1 MELNTIY
8 MVSALLLFV
17 ALAVIR
23 TTQMYMKAINSKNHF
38 DTMLNDIETLL
49 SIEDFHCRNNSEQT
63 GVSMK
68 NKMRKYVLTERQQSL
83 SGKYTRSSIAKIRE
97 AEKANRTKFLEP
109 IEKIN
114 IMKLIKLVK

>member
-23 TTQMYMKAINSKNHF
+23 ATQMYMKAINSKNHF
-38 DTMLNDIETLL
+38 DAMLNDIETLL

-97 AEKANRTKFLEP
+97 AEKANRAKFLEP

-114 IMKLIKLVK
+114 FMKLIKLVK

>member
-8 MVSALLLFV
+8 TVSALLLFV

-23 TTQMYMKAINSKNHF
+23 ATQMYMKAINAKKNF
-38 DTMLNDIETLL
+38 ETMLSDIETLL
-49 SIEDFHCRNNSEQT
+49 SIEELHCRNNNEQA

-97 AEKANRTKFLEP
+97 KEKASRKKFLTP
-109 IEKIN
+109 IESIN
-114 IMKLIKLVK
+114 IIKLIKLVK